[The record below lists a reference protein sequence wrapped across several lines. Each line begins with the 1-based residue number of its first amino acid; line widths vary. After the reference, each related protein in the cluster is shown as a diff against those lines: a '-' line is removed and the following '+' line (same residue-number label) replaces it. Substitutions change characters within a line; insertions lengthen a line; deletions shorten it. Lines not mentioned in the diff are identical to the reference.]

1 MTEEKKLFEELNIIK
16 RLLAAI
22 AIKGQN
28 FREQVKLLSDAGLS
42 PSEIANITGKN
53 ANLVNVT
60 KHGLK
65 KKKETKIKDEN
76 KEVENG

>member
-1 MTEEKKLFEELNIIK
+1 MDEKKIFEELNVIK

-22 AIKGQN
+22 AVKGQN

-42 PSEIANITGKN
+42 PSEIADITGKN
-53 ANLVNVT
+53 TNLVNVT

-65 KKKETKIKDEN
+65 KKNE
-76 KEVENG
+76 